1 MSSSFDPDKDLEQL
15 LMDLVDGELSYV
27 QQQHL
32 AALLRDNLALQKKYQ
47 DYLLL
52 DALLHWEQPAAVP
65 LPISDSPRRPWG
77 FLRLAWMLAASVL
90 LALGISLV
98 YRLLPHSERSNLFSM
113 SSGLDT
119 DASEPQASGVAV
131 LRRSV
136 QAQWEPETP
145 RFGVGATLGVGP
157 VHLKSGLVELEFFSG
172 ATVVIEG
179 PAHLE
184 LLAPDRI
191 RVESGKLRAIVPQPA
206 RGFTILSAA
215 AELVDLGTEF
225 GLEVTPNGRTQV
237 HVFQGKVEV
246 YEPNVRHAGDVGQA
260 LAAGQGLQV
269 DAEGHRTGIPAN
281 GRLFLS
287 WEEIDR
293 RARREADERRRQWRQ
308 ASEQLRQDPRLI
320 AYYSFQDRPAGGRTL
335 VADNA
340 PQAGLDGAII
350 GCEWVNGRWPGKR
363 ALEFKRP
370 GDRVRLTIPGQYE
383 AMTLMAWVRVE
394 ALEQHFNSLFLTD
407 RFKLGAP
414 HWEITQTGRI
424 RLGIRNSP
432 KKHGGFENYDTKAI
446 FRPEELGQWRHLAAV
461 YDAAAG
467 YMAHYVNGQC
477 VTKTALRGDRIS
489 LSIGNAEIGN
499 WGIPSVFSSYPIR
512 NLNGRIDE
520 FALFKAA
527 LSDKEIEAMY
537 RKGEPNP

>member
-1 MSSSFDPDKDLEQL
+1 MSPSLDPEKDLEQL
-15 LMDLVDGELSYV
+15 LIELVDGELSYV

-32 AALLRDNLALQKKYQ
+32 AALLCNNPALQEKYR

-52 DALLHWEQPAAVP
+52 DTLLGWEQPAAAS
-65 LPISDSPRRPWG
+65 LPRFDSPRPPRR
-77 FLRLAWMLAASVL
+77 FRRLAWMWAACVL
-90 LALGISLV
+90 LALGSVVV
-98 YRLLPHSERSNLFSM
+98 YRWLSHGGPGSLPPPAD
-113 SSGLDT
+113 GLDIA
-119 DASEPQASGVAV
+119 ASEPQASGVAV
-131 LRRSV
+131 LRRSI
-136 QAQWEPETP
+136 QAQWGPQMP
-145 RFGVGATLGVGP
+145 HFSVGATFGVGP
-157 VHLKSGLVELEFFSG
+157 VHLQAGLAELEFFSG
-172 ATVVIEG
+172 ATLVVEG

-184 LLAPDRI
+184 LLGPDRI

-206 RGFTILSAA
+206 RGFTVLSAA

-225 GLEVTPNGRTQV
+225 GLEVNPNGRTQV

-246 YEPNVRHAGDVGQA
+246 YKPHLRHEGDTGQA

-269 DAEGHRTGIPAN
+269 DVAGRRVGISADD
-281 GRLFLS
+281 RLFLS

-293 RARREADERRRQWRQ
+293 RARREADERRSQWEQ
-308 ASEQLRQDPRLI
+308 TSKQLRQDSRVI
-320 AYYSFQDRPAGGRTL
+320 AYYSFQGRLHDGRTL

-350 GCEWVNGRWPGKR
+350 GCEWVSGRWPGKH

-383 AMTLMAWVRVE
+383 ALTLMAWVRVD
-394 ALEQHFNSLFLTD
+394 ALEQHFSSLFLTD

-414 HWEITQTGRI
+414 HWEITRNGKI
-424 RLGIRNSP
+424 RLGIRNSAER
-432 KKHGGFENYDTKAI
+432 HGFENYDTKAI
-446 FRPEELGQWRHLAAV
+446 FRPEELGQWKHLAAV
-461 YDAAAG
+461 YHAAAG

-477 VTKTALRGDRIS
+477 VTKAALRGEKIS
-489 LSIGNAEIGN
+489 LSIGNVEIGN

-520 FALFKAA
+520 FVLFKAA
-527 LSDKEIEAMY
+527 LPDPEIEELY